1 MEKTKPLLHDT
12 LISNRVKKYLEEH
25 VGETYL
31 DIKQMTKELMNTY
44 PDYRRRKFGPF
55 KQLVHQ
61 AFSIISE
68 SYCLDKVE
76 SSDDGT
82 SSQDSEVQ
90 PTTNNSVMSNMMN
103 SLYSQDRKPA
113 FKTFSEPIDIS
124 SGDEDLRNI
133 ESKNLNGDSFAKT
146 VDEVTGPNVPPV
158 LTASASGAAAV
169 AAPTQG
175 NALKR
180 LMSDQPEMPVVAKK
194 AAKPNVIQGSVGNDA
209 TVPKPVNKAL
219 KSVYSDS
226 AVNSGK
232 SNYQQQN
239 NHQSNRGSSN
249 RHRKYKKEIDVQ
261 HITECFREIGGMEDT
276 LKELCE
282 MFIHIKSP
290 DFYFQLGLMP
300 SRGILLHG
308 PPGCG
313 KTFLARAISGQLK
326 MPLLEVPA
334 TELVG
339 GISGESEER
348 IREVFEQ
355 AVSFSPCVL
364 FIDEIDAI
372 AGDRQH
378 AAKDMNRRIVSQLI
392 SSLDNMRMNELGHSV
407 IVIAATTRPDVLD
420 PGLRRI
426 GRFDHEFALRIP
438 TRKERREILRLQC
451 ETLTVDPK
459 LNYDKIAELTPGYVG
474 ADLMALVCRAA
485 HVAVKN
491 RSLKKFRELHKAN
504 ELNMT
509 TVTLDDD
516 EEAADR
522 VSEKEVDVKPKGD
535 ADKEEDVEMKIK
547 ADGEKEEKEKEKV
560 EKEAGAEGDKEE
572 NKEEEKE
579 EVEIVVA
586 AETKSPKKAA
596 PKNDNEKDKSNDKEE
611 EMAAKTETEASK
623 EAAPT
628 NGKIK
633 KSTDS
638 KMEVDE
644 KEDEDEK
651 ENDPSKESSS
661 ENEYYEPTLAEL
673 TNFLDNPPDDFSDPN
688 FCLTLA
694 DFLEAIKGM
703 QPSAKREG
711 FVTVPD
717 TTWEDIGALHDIR
730 EELKLAVL
738 APVKYPDMLERLGLT
753 APSGVMLCGPPGC
766 GKTLLA
772 KAIAN
777 EAGINFISV
786 KGPELMNM
794 YVGES
799 ERAVRACFQRARNSA
814 PCVIFFDEF
823 DSLCPK
829 RSEGGDGNNSGT
841 RIVNQLLTE
850 MDGVEERKGVYILA
864 ATNRPDIID
873 PAILRPGRLD
883 TILYVGL
890 PEESERADIL
900 KATTKNGKRP
910 LLADDVNLDK
920 IAAQTEGY
928 TGADLAG
935 LVKQASM
942 FALRQ
947 SLNDGNT
954 NLDDL
959 CVRNKHFKEALLQLR
974 PSVNEQDR
982 KIYNKLREKYA
993 APRVPIVNNK

>member
-12 LISNRVKKYLEEH
+12 LISIRVKKYLEEH
-25 VGETYL
+25 IGETYL

-61 AFSIISE
+61 AFAIISE
-68 SYCLDKVE
+68 SYNLDKAD
-76 SSDDGT
+76 SSEDG
-82 SSQDSEVQ
+82 SSSPDSEAQ
-90 PTTNNSVMSNMMN
+90 PVTNNSVMNNMLN
-103 SLYSQDRKPA
+103 NLYSHSSKQMAP
-113 FKTFSEPIDIS
+113 KTLNEPIDIS
-124 SGDEDLRNI
+124 SGDEDND
-133 ESKNLNGDSFAKT
+133 NDTNATNGDAPAPTLASAPAPA
-146 VDEVTGPNVPPV
+146 VAPV
-158 LTASASGAAAV
+158 ATAATASTHQA
-169 AAPTQG
+169 

-180 LMSDQPEMPVVAKK
+180 LMNDAPEIPVISKK
-194 AAKPNVIQGSVGNDA
+194 VAKPNVTQGSIGNDA
-209 TVPKPVNKAL
+209 TGYKAHNKPFKPH
-219 KSVYSDS
+219 SVDPAAAAAAAS
-226 AVNSGK
+226 AK
-232 SNYQQQN
+232 QAAYH
-239 NHQSNRGSSN
+239 HQSNQQQRGHSQSQS
-249 RHRKYKKEIDVQ
+249 RPRRYKKELEVQ
-261 HITECFREIGGMEDT
+261 HISECFREIGGMEDT

-355 AVSFSPCVL
+355 ALSYSPCVL

-392 SSLDNMRMNELGHSV
+392 SSLDNLRINEHGHSV

-485 HVAVKN
+485 NVAVKN

-504 ELNMT
+504 EMNMT

-516 EEAADR
+516 EPIEEAEDKT
-522 VSEKEVDVKPKGD
+522 SEKEMD
-535 ADKEEDVEMKIK
+535 AEPAEN
-547 ADGEKEEKEKEKV
+547 
-560 EKEAGAEGDKEE
+560 AEGDKKENEE
-572 NKEEEKE
+572 AKME
-579 EVEIVVA
+579 
-586 AETKSPKKAA
+586 AEADGDKAEPKSPKKAA
-596 PKNDNEKDKSNDKEE
+596 PKKDDEKEKSNEDKEVEAEDKS
-611 EMAAKTETEASK
+611 ETITSK

-628 NGKIK
+628 NGEIK
-633 KSTDS
+633 QSTDN
-638 KMEVDE
+638 MEVDE
-644 KEDEDEK
+644 EDEEDEDEK
-651 ENDPSKESSS
+651 EEKASKDSSA
-661 ENEYYEPTLAEL
+661 EHQVDEYYEPTLAEL
-673 TNFLDNPPDDFSDPN
+673 TNFLDNPPDDFTDPH
-688 FCLTLA
+688 FYLTLA

-717 TTWEDIGALHDIR
+717 TTWDDIGALKDIR

-738 APVKYPDMLERLGLT
+738 APVKYPEMLERLGLT
-753 APSGVMLCGPPGC
+753 APSGVLLCGPPGC

-799 ERAVRACFQRARNSA
+799 ERAVRACFQRARNSS

-829 RSEGGDGNNSGT
+829 RSDGGDGNNSGT

-910 LLADDVNLDK
+910 VLAEDVNLDT
-920 IAAQTEGY
+920 IAAQTDGY

-947 SLNDGNT
+947 SLNEGNT
-954 NLDDL
+954 NPDDL
-959 CVRNKHFKEALLQLR
+959 CVRNEHFKEALLQLR

-982 KIYNKLREKYA
+982 KVYNKLRQKYA
-993 APRVPIVNNK
+993 APRVPTINDK